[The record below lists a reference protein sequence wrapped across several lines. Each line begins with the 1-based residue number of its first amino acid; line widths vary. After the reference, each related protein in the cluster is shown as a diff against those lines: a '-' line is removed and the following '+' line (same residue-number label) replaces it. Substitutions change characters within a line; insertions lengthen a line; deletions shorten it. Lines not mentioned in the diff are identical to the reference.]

1 MTSRKKEFLIKAS
14 APSDAEVLKYISKEP
29 DQCLQFRNDDGS
41 IDLDGVKN
49 HMMQARKNE
58 ILDIY
63 KKDIG
68 KLNGKTDK
76 RYYIRLSDPT
86 RSEGRYTIKAGTKEA
101 LLERIYLWHLENV
114 EKIKEPTIANMY
126 PEFLEHKKATTWS
139 ESTVRKNCSIWR
151 VHYEGTEIINKPIRQ
166 IRLKDLQEWA
176 YGLIKSHDLTKK
188 EFGNVST
195 WMKQM
200 FEYALQEE
208 IIERNPYQFL
218 KITNP
223 NVFRHIEEKASENLV
238 LSTDEELAFYQK
250 CWESFENKHFPV
262 HQLLPLAM
270 ISLFQLGLRPSEVC
284 CLKYS
289 DIEGDEIVIKRYFS
303 EKGNKIIENRTKAG
317 HGFKRVILTS
327 LEQDLIQIAKQHQKD
342 AGIIDSE
349 YIFMMTDGFL
359 SFYQSMRKSFP
370 KMCEDA
376 GIPRNTPYSG
386 RRTFISS
393 LIDAQVNMKTIQQYV
408 GHKDPRT
415 TLRNYCFDRNTKE
428 TRAKQLE
435 DARLPFATIETLN
448 LYPAV
453 PNL

>member
-1 MTSRKKEFLIKAS
+1 MTADKKKWLLKAS
-14 APSDAEVLKYISKEP
+14 APSDAEVLEFMSKCP
-29 DQCLQFRNDDGS
+29 DDCLQFRNEDGS

-49 HMMQARKNE
+49 HMSKSRKNK

-63 KKDIG
+63 RKDIG

-76 RYYIRLSDPT
+76 RYYIRLNDPT
-86 RSEGRYTIKAGTKEA
+86 RSEGRYTIKASTEEA

-114 EKIKEPTIANMY
+114 EKLKEPTIASMY
-126 PEFLEHKKATTWS
+126 PEFLEYKKATTWG
-139 ESTVRKNCSIWR
+139 ESTVKKNCSIWR
-151 VHYEGTEIINKPIRQ
+151 VHYEGTEITEKPIRQ
-166 IRLKDLQEWA
+166 IKLKDLQEWA
-176 YGLIKSHDLTKK
+176 YGLIRDHDLTKK
-188 EFGNVST
+188 EFGNVCT

-208 IIERNPYQFL
+208 IIEKNPYQFL

-223 NVFRHIEEKASENLV
+223 NVFRHIEEKASGNLV
-238 LSTDEELAFYQK
+238 LSPDEELTFYRK
-250 CWESFENKHFPV
+250 CWESFESKQFPV

-270 ISLFQLGLRPSEVC
+270 ISLFQMGLRPSEVC

-327 LEQDLIQIAKQHQKD
+327 LEQELIQIARQRQAD
-342 AGIIDSE
+342 AGITDPE
-349 YIFMMTDGFL
+349 YIFMMTDGFY
-359 SFYQSMRKSFP
+359 SFYQSMRRSFP
-370 KMCEDA
+370 KMCEEA
-376 GIPRNTPYSG
+376 GLPRNTPYSG

-393 LIDAQVNMKTIQQYV
+393 LIDAHVNMKTIQQYV

-428 TRAKQLE
+428 MRAKQLE
-435 DARLPFATIETLN
+435 NARPQFSIA
-448 LYPAV
+448 
-453 PNL
+453 